1 MGYLSNF
8 VINTKKPEI
17 QQKDA
22 GHFLLGNVIGV
33 AKKQFIILTRKIMSN
48 SVGLLKKVGMWGGP
62 AIVRITERRGGVCI
76 TSEQPH
82 FHP

>member
-33 AKKQFIILTRKIMSN
+33 TKKQFIILTRKIMSN
-48 SVGLLKKVGMWGGP
+48 SVEG
-62 AIVRITERRGGVCI
+62 
-76 TSEQPH
+76 
-82 FHP
+82 F